1 MIYQISLFPGALFQ
15 PVEPLQK
22 VLDAFANDAG
32 SYFFLIHPVYGIVLY
47 SSPTKRIWPEIE
59 PGKTIGDFKQF
70 LDDCS
75 HPGETHHLTLFWKK
89 VESLEDNLRDQFVV
103 KGGQNSP
110 GNLLGVIVFQEEWG
124 SLWVLIPAE
133 KSEHLESMTRGFA
146 SWKTPGFREALQ
158 SWVCESEIESIVG
171 VLLSR
176 MPENLRPISTFW
188 RMIQAKTYWGKIEF
202 QNLSYRFRGNRWQRD
217 LMEGRPEITKV
228 IEKHARRHAGIIIDG
243 KISVCFSVYVGGV
256 RSLGIL
262 QIPVE
267 QIREAG
273 LTSLNNFLHKMSR
286 TLCERAAKSIL
297 KEFHYARLALQDG
310 HFGMESLEEIAQVIS
325 PAHWKTLPVLPLWFD
340 HSQDLSESL
349 QLIDSY
355 RYITDVLFLN
365 SERTYGCLLIADT
378 PIEKAQLAK
387 NKLQRSTG
395 FIMEDFVFLEDYLE
409 NH

>member
-1 MIYQISLFPGALFQ
+1 MIYQISHFPDALFQ

-70 LDDCS
+70 LGDCS
-75 HPGETHHLTLFWKK
+75 HPGETHHLTFFWKT

-146 SWKTPGFREALQ
+146 TWKNPGFREALQ

-176 MPENLRPISTFW
+176 MPENLRSISTFW

-243 KISVCFSVYVGGV
+243 EISVCFSVYVGGV